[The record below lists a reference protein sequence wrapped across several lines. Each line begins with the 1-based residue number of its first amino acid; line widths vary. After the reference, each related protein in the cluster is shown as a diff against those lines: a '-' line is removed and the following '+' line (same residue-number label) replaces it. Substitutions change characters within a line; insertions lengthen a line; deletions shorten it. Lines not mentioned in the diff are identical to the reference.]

1 MSQEGDERSGH
12 ACYEGLQ
19 QAVSAGQRG
28 KVGNKTRLVALVL
41 CATGLAACGTLPPG
55 ATMSQQMGGATAS
68 QIGGELPGHPH
79 TKSVGSAQRPVAS
92 RQANNV
98 DTRGDMSAYPPR
110 ASSPAGR
117 TTTSGRSPAGSR
129 MNGDMGDHPHLNS
142 TLPDKP
148 IAQ

>member
-19 QAVSAGQRG
+19 QAVSADQRG

-79 TKSVGSAQRPVAS
+79 TRSVGSAQRPVAS
-92 RQANNV
+92 RQANSV
-98 DTRGDMSAYPPR
+98 DTRGDMSAYP
-110 ASSPAGR
+110 
-117 TTTSGRSPAGSR
+117 
-129 MNGDMGDHPHLNS
+129 HLNS
-142 TLPDKP
+142 ASPDKP